1 MAVNTKMCFLG
12 WFGSTPILGNH
23 GTPIFSWDNKWQS
36 VSFVIPKVLK
46 ATRRALHKAW
56 GHGPAASACTLEFKS
71 LEPERKQCKTHPE
84 SCQFDFGTEDIYFS
98 MRNVKSITNRIG
110 VADLLALLEN
120 IDRQQRWSDIWR
132 WTCANISKRIHH
144 SHHNLTTSWQPKWND
159 HPIRLRTRTHI
170 YIYYNNI
177 YIYYIIIYIYIY
189 IL

>member
-84 SCQFDFGTEDIYFS
+84 SGQFDFGTEDIYFS

-170 YIYYNNI
+170 YIY
-177 YIYYIIIYIYIY
+177 II
-189 IL
+189 